1 MFVLLLSIANRFAFT
16 YMASTQFFSAIFF
29 QSQSVSL
36 LVFFLYFWH
45 LLQLMMVIIYWPI
58 NNVYLLATIAD
69 NGFTAYY
76 TQYTTSEI
84 NSLAAA
90 NRKKMVRPLKK
101 SISWPI
107 EVVEAS
113 ENEYRERRK
122 SKKTYLCTKN
132 KA

>member
-1 MFVLLLSIANRFAFT
+1 M
-16 YMASTQFFSAIFF
+16 
-29 QSQSVSL
+29 
-36 LVFFLYFWH
+36 
-45 LLQLMMVIIYWPI
+45 
-58 NNVYLLATIAD
+58 LATIAD